1 MKNMNKG
8 QNGITLIALVVT
20 IIVLLIL
27 AGISISMLTGQNGIL
42 KRTAEAKEKTKQS
55 QAEELSALSEL
66 ENQMNNYQDDGF
78 DTRKGVNRPQLTSG
92 MTRIMYEEPENGK
105 NGKVIKDGETGFSTD
120 WYDYGSKKWAN
131 VMTKDGSM
139 WVWIPRYAYKLD
151 KANKT
156 IDVIFLVGTSNKWYD
171 PDTKQNEELPEG
183 YKVHPCFQS
192 GKSDNYKNG
201 EWKEE
206 IRGIWVAK
214 FEAGLPDDA
223 KASQANITGMEKP
236 YYPVFQGQKGSYNYI
251 TVSEC
256 YLLSKALTDA
266 NNPYGLTSS
275 ADSHLIKNSEW
286 GAAAYL
292 SYSNYG
298 KGKDTEVFINNV
310 SYGVWGESSLKTSIR
325 EKNIYAITGY
335 SASIKDDGQNILTSV
350 ALGDEVTGATKTS
363 YAWHTINGIK
373 ASSTG
378 NIYGMYDMSGGAAEY
393 TSTYVNVKTNSN
405 LLDHMKSYG
414 TGFAYK
420 NGAVVEENTPY
431 TMIYP
436 EYTEGTLLEK
446 IADIYGDA
454 MNETPGWNDDWRNN
468 NVSGP
473 FFTRGS
479 NWDNGSIA
487 GVFAFDDDLGY
498 DGHYKRFPQ
507 CACS

>member
-1 MKNMNKG
+1 MLKHKLKRNK
-8 QNGITLIALVVT
+8 GITLIALVVT
-20 IIVLLIL
+20 VIILIIL

-42 KRTAEAKEKTKQS
+42 NRAQEAKEKTKQS

-78 DTRKGVNRPQLTSG
+78 DTQKGVNRPQLTSG

-120 WYDYGSKKWAN
+120 WYDYSSKKWAN

-151 KANKT
+151 KENKT
-156 IDVIFLVGTSNKWYD
+156 IDVIFLVGTSNKWYNSQ
-171 PDTKQNEELPEG
+171 TKQNEDLPAG

-192 GKSDNYKNG
+192 GKSNNYKNG

-223 KASQANITGMEKP
+223 KAAKANITGMDKP

-251 TVSEC
+251 NVSQC

-266 NNPYGLTSS
+266 NNPYGLTIS

-286 GAAAYL
+286 GATAYL

-310 SYGVWGESSLKTSIR
+310 SYGIAGGSTLKKSVR
-325 EKNIYAITGY
+325 GGNIYAITGY
-335 SASIKDDGQNILTSV
+335 SASIKDDGQNVLTSV
-350 ALGDEVTGATKTS
+350 TLGDEVTGTTNKTS
-363 YAWHTINGIK
+363 YAWYTVNGIN

-378 NIYGMYDMSGGAAEY
+378 NIYGMYDMSGGATEY
-393 TSTYVNVKTNSN
+393 TSTYVNIKTNSN
-405 LLDHMKSYG
+405 LLEHMKTYG
-414 TGFAYK
+414 TAFAYK

-431 TMIYP
+431 TMVYP
-436 EYTEGTLLEK
+436 EYTGGTLLEK

-454 MNETPGWNDDWRNN
+454 MNETPGWNGDWKSNDA
-468 NVSGP
+468 SGP

-479 NWDNGSIA
+479 NWAYDSRA
-487 GVFAFDDDLGY
+487 GVFAFDDDGGSYGGFRSVLVVE
-498 DGHYKRFPQ
+498 
-507 CACS
+507 